1 MRTWGCYFLNLD
13 VEKKRKGLS
22 MRVGHRAHKSTS
34 SPSST
39 LPPFLSQPILI
50 LLLARN
56 LLLFHIVSVNVK
68 KATGKKYPISVGAL
82 VLLPGNKGETG
93 PTDLSTRIYFSF
105 PAICIL
111 PFFISLY
118 VFYSGLFTEN
128 QEYFCER
135 LRHLYAI
142 FK

>member
-39 LPPFLSQPILI
+39 FPTFLSQPILI

-56 LLLFHIVSVNVK
+56 FLLSHCVSVNVK
-68 KATGKKYPISVGAL
+68 KGNGQKIS
-82 VLLPGNKGETG
+82 
-93 PTDLSTRIYFSF
+93 YFRWCSGIVAGQQGRNRSDRPEHPNIF
-105 PAICIL
+105 L
-111 PFFISLY
+111 FSRNLY
-118 VFYSGLFTEN
+118 F
-128 QEYFCER
+128 
-135 LRHLYAI
+135 AI
-142 FK
+142 FHHIFQFVCFIFRPFYRESRIFL